1 MTEQS
6 KRETIFIS
14 HATPGDNAFAT
25 WIASR
30 LSMAGYEVWC
40 DQQKLLGA
48 EDFWQDI
55 EDVLRQKTIK
65 FILVIS
71 QNSFDDNGKIRD
83 GIQKEVALANIL
95 KNKLSDDHFVI
106 PMRIDETD
114 FSDFSIDFLR
124 LNGIDC
130 SANWASGFV
139 SLIKV
144 LERDRV
150 AHSTSISEGSMK
162 AWRSVHQFRTS
173 AISEESETLQ
183 SNWLSIE
190 KLPEQLHFYSF
201 LGVLKPNEA
210 RSIASNCTLP
220 CSDHGR
226 LLVSFAS
233 EAEIREALGEAIPI
247 KLRGTLKTQD
257 FLNGQTGEI
266 LGVAAH
272 DARNKIS
279 SIIRQAWDRFMTER
293 GLTQYDMSGRVAW
306 WFPEGVPDGGKL
318 KYTDFSGKARHRA
331 VSGIRGKKDG
341 PDGQPI
347 PRYYWHLG
355 FTARAMVGESPTM
368 MLQARI
374 IITEDKK
381 TPLPN
386 KTKLNSVR
394 RSLTSMWFNDKWRS
408 LTLGFCS
415 WLADGNDTFRLPVAS
430 DASIILSGIPKT
442 FSAPVSISSDAVS
455 NEISDAIA
463 ERNEQLEIQKRLS
476 DPAFLKLDEE
486 MPEHE

>member
-1 MTEQS
+1 MADLVRQ
-6 KRETIFIS
+6 TIFIS
-14 HATPGDNAFAT
+14 HATPGDNVFAT

-40 DQQKLLGA
+40 DQQKLLGG

-55 EDVLRQKTIK
+55 EDVLRQKTVK

-71 QNSFDDNGKIRD
+71 KNAFDENGKVRD

-95 KNKLSDDHFVI
+95 KRKINDDYFVI
-106 PMRIDETD
+106 PMRIDDTD

-130 SANWASGFV
+130 SANWASGFD

-144 LERDRV
+144 LERDGV
-150 AHSTSISEGSMK
+150 VHSKNVSEASME
-162 AWRSVHQFRTS
+162 AWRTVHQFHTS
-173 AISEESETLQ
+173 AISEKSETLQ
-183 SNWLSIE
+183 SNWLPIE
-190 KLPEQLHFYSF
+190 ELPEQLHFYSF

-210 RSIASNCTLP
+210 RSIASSCSLP

-233 EAEIREALGEAIPI
+233 EAEIVEALGESIPI
-247 KLRGTLKTQD
+247 KFRGTVATQN
-257 FLNGQTGEI
+257 FLEGQTGDI
-266 LGVAAH
+266 LGIAPH
-272 DARNKIS
+272 DARNKIT
-279 SIIRQAWDRFMTER
+279 SIIRQAWDNYMVER
-293 GLTQYDMSGRVAW
+293 GLTQYEMSGRVAW
-306 WFPEGVPDGGKL
+306 WFPEGVPEGGKL
-318 KYTDFSGKARHRA
+318 KYKDFNGKPRHRA

-355 FTARAMVGESPTM
+355 FTARAMVGDAPKL

-381 TPLPN
+381 TPLLN
-386 KTKLNSVR
+386 KTRLNSVR

-415 WLADGNDTFRLPVAS
+415 WLADGNDTFQLPVAN
-430 DASIILSGIPKT
+430 DAVITLAGIPKT
-442 FSAPVSISSDAVS
+442 FSVPISIASDPVS
-455 NEISDAIA
+455 NEMSDATA
-463 ERNEQLEIQKRLS
+463 ERDEQQELQKRLS
-476 DPAFLKLDEE
+476 DPAFLKLNEELDEV
-486 MPEHE
+486 